1 MKYLLILFTSVLF
14 SQNMK
19 KDTLFVS
26 LNKVNI
32 ENLGEKSFNG
42 KKIIIRKQIYFDS
55 LILNLK
61 KSCKSLKR
69 KAHKGNIIEFNHF
82 IDMDLTNFI
91 NQMEKFAIFIIYDK
105 KKYYEIKDFIY
116 YDRTQE

>member
-1 MKYLLILFTSVLF
+1 MKYLLILFTTVLF

-32 ENLGEKSFNG
+32 ENLGKKSFNG
-42 KKIIIRKQIYFDS
+42 KMIIVRKQIYFDS
-55 LILNLK
+55 LTLNLN

-69 KAHKGNIIEFNHF
+69 KAHRDNTIEFNHF
-82 IDMDLTNFI
+82 INMDLRSFI
-91 NQMEKFAIFIIYDK
+91 NQMEKFVIFLIYDK